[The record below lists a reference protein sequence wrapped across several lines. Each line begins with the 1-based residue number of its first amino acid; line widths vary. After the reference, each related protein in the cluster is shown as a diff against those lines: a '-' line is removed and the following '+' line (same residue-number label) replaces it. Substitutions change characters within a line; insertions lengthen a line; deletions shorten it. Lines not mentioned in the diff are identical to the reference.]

1 MHLCPNLVG
10 LQSPTHPGAA
20 SQSFGPAPEAARA
33 CPSEDSEGSGASE
46 QTDDS
51 TTEPCQQTRK
61 NTAADRPPD
70 AIIGGPKLAGTKKLA
85 GTPPGT
91 HEGTKVR
98 LVADIEENATSG
110 LRTNLHLCGHN
121 SNTK

>member
-1 MHLCPNLVG
+1 M
-10 LQSPTHPGAA
+10 
-20 SQSFGPAPEAARA
+20 
-33 CPSEDSEGSGASE
+33 
-46 QTDDS
+46 
-51 TTEPCQQTRK
+51 EPCQQTRK

-70 AIIGGPKLAGTKKLA
+70 AIIGPKLAGTKKLA

-98 LVADIEENATSG
+98 LVADIEENVTSG